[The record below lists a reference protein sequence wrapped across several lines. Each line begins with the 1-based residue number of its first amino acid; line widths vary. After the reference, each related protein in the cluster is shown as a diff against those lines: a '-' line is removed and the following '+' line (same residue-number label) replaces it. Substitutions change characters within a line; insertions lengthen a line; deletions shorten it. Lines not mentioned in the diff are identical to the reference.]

1 MEDAGGGCRG
11 QKRPRL
17 RESGQAQRLLIVKL
31 EIQSAIDRL
40 NAVLAEAR
48 RILGPSERL
57 SADRP
62 VVESSSRRVVERLA
76 AAPDQ
81 QTARGV
87 CPATP
92 GAAGGGADLPLSEG
106 RGGASALPGRGGDG
120 ASA

>member
-1 MEDAGGGCRG
+1 MRDERSEGRGVCGMEDAGGGCGG

-17 RESGQAQRLLIVKL
+17 RESGQAQRVLVVKL

-57 SADRP
+57 STDRP
-62 VVESSSRRVVERLA
+62 VVESSSRRVVESSSRRVVERLA

-87 CPATP
+87 
-92 GAAGGGADLPLSEG
+92 
-106 RGGASALPGRGGDG
+106 
-120 ASA
+120 